1 MHVTV
6 LGAGLAGLSCAYEL
20 CKAGHKVT
28 ILEKDSV
35 AGGLAHSY
43 QIGDFTVDHGPHR
56 FHSRDKELLAHVHE
70 VMDNDLVVR
79 DRISR
84 IYLKGRFFYYPL
96 QAGNVIR
103 NLPPHILIKAFIDY
117 IAIRIKNRFY
127 PIPDSHFEN
136 WVTKRFGKTLYNIF
150 FGMYTA
156 KAWHMPCNQISADWA
171 SQRISQLN
179 LWDAVKT
186 TLRPPKHGEVRSL
199 VSKFWYPRAGGIGS
213 LGINYADKIRK
224 MGGEVLLNTP
234 VDRLLRD
241 GEKITGIAYTKNGE
255 RVVDHADY
263 VVSTIPLPHLIER
276 MDPPAPEDVL
286 KSVGK
291 LRYLSIVFVYLEVSR
306 PVVTTDHWV
315 YLPEKH
321 LKTHRISEFK
331 NFSEETG
338 PKDRTMICAEMTC
351 VPGDE
356 TWNMSLE
363 EASKL
368 AIRDLESI
376 GLLKPGEAKGVF
388 LTKIYHAYPVYDLT
402 YKENLEKLKQ
412 FVKPFENLDTTGR
425 QGLYRYNNM
434 DHSIAMGRK
443 MARGLI
449 RGVDAGAH
457 AVATGEEYFG

>member
-1 MHVTV
+1 MQVIV

-20 CKAGHKVT
+20 AKAGHKVLV
-28 ILEKDSV
+28 LEKDIV
-35 AGGLAHSY
+35 EGGMAHSY
-43 QIGDFTVDHGPHR
+43 QLGEFTVDHGPHR

-96 QAGNVIR
+96 QAGDVIK
-103 NLPPHILIKAFIDY
+103 NLPPHILIKAFLDY
-117 IAIRIKNRFY
+117 FWIRIKNRIS
-127 PIPDSHFEN
+127 PIPDTNFQN
-136 WVTKRFGKTLYNIF
+136 WVTKRFGKTLYDIF
-150 FGMYTA
+150 FGMYTE
-156 KAWHMPCNQISADWA
+156 KAWHMPCSQISADWA

-179 LWDAVKT
+179 LWDAVIK
-186 TLRPPKHGEVRSL
+186 TLRPPKGGEVRSL
-199 VSKFWYPRAGGIGS
+199 VSQFWYPRAGGIGS
-213 LGINYADKIRK
+213 LSTHYMDKIRA

-234 VDRLLRD
+234 VEKLTRD
-241 GEKITGIAYTKNGE
+241 GERITGVIYTKNGV
-255 RVVDHADY
+255 RTQGQADY
-263 VVSTIPLPHLIER
+263 VVSTIPLPRLIEC
-276 MDPPAPEDVL
+276 MEPGPPEDVRH
-286 KSVGK
+286 SISK
-291 LRYLSIVFVYLEVSR
+291 LRYLSIVFVYLEVNR
-306 PVVTTDHWV
+306 PIVTTDHWV

-321 LKTHRISEFK
+321 LKVHRISEFK

-338 PKDRTMICAEMTC
+338 PKDRTMVCAEMTC

-356 TWNMSLE
+356 TWNFSLE
-363 EASKL
+363 EAAKV

-376 GLLKPGEAKGVF
+376 GLIKPGEAKGAF
-388 LTKIYHAYPVYDLT
+388 LTRIYYAYPVYDLT
-402 YKENLEKLKQ
+402 YKENLQKLIR

-449 RGVDAGAH
+449 RGMDSGAH

>member
-1 MHVTV
+1 MQVIV

-20 CKAGHKVT
+20 AKAGHKVLV
-28 ILEKDSV
+28 LEKD
-35 AGGLAHSY
+35 AQEGGMSHST
-43 QIGDFTVDHGPHR
+43 QVGEFTVDHGPHR

-79 DRISR
+79 DRVSR

-117 IAIRIKNRFY
+117 ILIRIKNRFS
-127 PIPDSHFEN
+127 PIPDNNFQN
-136 WVTKRFGKTLYNIF
+136 WVMKRFGKTLYDIF
-150 FGMYTA
+150 FGMYTE
-156 KAWHMPCNQISADWA
+156 KAWHMPCSQISADWA

-179 LWDAVKT
+179 LWDAVKK
-186 TLRPPKHGEVRSL
+186 TLRPPKGGEVRSL
-199 VSKFWYPRAGGIGS
+199 VSQFWYPRVGGIGS
-213 LGINYADKIRK
+213 LSTHYADKIRS
-224 MGGEVLLNTP
+224 MGGEVLLSTP
-234 VDRLLRD
+234 AEKILRD
-241 GEKITGIAYTKNGE
+241 GERVTGIVYTKNGE
-255 RVVDHADY
+255 KVTSQADY
-263 VVSTIPLPHLIER
+263 VVSTIPLPRMIESLEPG
-276 MDPPAPEDVL
+276 PPEEIRQAI
-286 KSVGK
+286 SK

-321 LKTHRISEFK
+321 LKVHRISEFK

-356 TWNMSLE
+356 TWNLSLE
-363 EASKL
+363 EGSKL

-376 GLLKPGEAKGVF
+376 GLLKPGEAKGRYITRV
-388 LTKIYHAYPVYDLT
+388 YYAYPVYDLT
-402 YKENLEKLKQ
+402 YKENLQKLIRY
-412 FVKPFENLDTTGR
+412 VKPFENMDTTGR

-449 RGVDAGAH
+449 RGGDGGAH

>member
-1 MHVTV
+1 MHVIV

-28 ILEKDSV
+28 ILEREPV
-35 AGGLAHSY
+35 PGGMSHSY
-43 QIGDFTVDHGPHR
+43 QLGEFTVDHGPHR

-79 DRISR
+79 DRVSR
-84 IYLKGRFFYYPL
+84 IYLKGRFFNYPL

-117 IAIRIKNRFY
+117 IGIRIRNRFK

-136 WVTKRFGKTLYNIF
+136 WVMKRFGKTLYDIF
-150 FGMYTA
+150 FGMYTE
-156 KAWHMPCNQISADWA
+156 KTWRMPCNQISADWA

-179 LWDAVKT
+179 LWDAVVK

-199 VSKFWYPRAGGIGS
+199 VSKFWYPRVGGIGA
-213 LGINYADKIRK
+213 LGLNYANKIRK
-224 MGGEVLLNTP
+224 MGGDIFTGTP
-234 VDRLLRD
+234 VERIYREGEKVTGVAWTRD
-241 GEKITGIAYTKNGE
+241 GKRTVEQP
-255 RVVDHADY
+255 DY
-263 VVSTIPLPHLIER
+263 VVSTIPLPRLIEL
-276 MDPPAPEDVL
+276 MDPAAPEDV
-286 KSVGK
+286 KRSISK
-291 LRYLSIVFVYLEVSR
+291 LRYLSIVFVYLEVHR
-306 PVVTTDHWV
+306 PIVTTDHWV

-321 LKTHRISEFK
+321 LKVHRISEFK
-331 NFSEETG
+331 NFSAETG
-338 PKDRTMICAEMTC
+338 PRDRTMICAEITC

-356 TWNMSLE
+356 MWNMSLE
-363 EASKL
+363 DGSRV

-388 LTKIYHAYPVYDLT
+388 LTKVYYAYPVYDLT
-402 YKENLEKLKQ
+402 YKENLQKLLQ
-412 FVKPFENLDTTGR
+412 FVRPFENLDTTGR

-449 RGVDAGAH
+449 RGVDSGAH